1 MIPKHLHDSRGTQLV
16 HGLKY
21 LLRLR
26 HDAQKPLIEPNSY
39 LKAPEKYRQDL
50 ITNVSSS
57 IAIETGV
64 PVEEIA
70 RILTQT
76 GKAETVKKPKGSG
89 Q

>member
-1 MIPKHLHDSRGTQLV
+1 
-16 HGLKY
+16 
-21 LLRLR
+21 
-26 HDAQKPLIEPNSY
+26 
-39 LKAPEKYRQDL
+39 L

-64 PVEEIA
+64 PAEEIA